1 MWMLRSQCNSAQMNN
16 WQPQNPR
23 SRFGAIYLK
32 NSTANPVHL
41 PQKWAKWAE
50 LAALVTP
57 KPHPEFNFFNCHGC
71 QTCILGEISCY
82 RSPTF
87 FGHIN
92 SFLSAVTDLKILEE

>member
-1 MWMLRSQCNSAQMNN
+1 MLTKSPPNYYTAHCLRIDYYVQKIWMLRSQWNSAQMNN

-50 LAALVTP
+50 LAVL
-57 KPHPEFNFFNCHGC
+57 F
-71 QTCILGEISCY
+71 SW
-82 RSPTF
+82 
-87 FGHIN
+87 
-92 SFLSAVTDLKILEE
+92 